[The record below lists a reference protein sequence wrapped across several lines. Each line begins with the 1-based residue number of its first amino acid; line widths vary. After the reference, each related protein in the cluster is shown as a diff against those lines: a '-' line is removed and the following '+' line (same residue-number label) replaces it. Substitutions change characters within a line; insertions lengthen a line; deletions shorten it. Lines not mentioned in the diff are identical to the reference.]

1 MLNSTDENSPQIE
14 RERNEVI
21 VELDNEAQLK
31 REVIQKLLEPCDRKT
46 YGKRLK
52 EAAEKLGKSKRTVQ
66 RLVKKWQ
73 EEGLAGLIQT
83 KRSDEG
89 SHRINNELEQ
99 FIIKTYLDGNKG
111 SKRITPKQVFLRTTV
126 KAEELGIKAPSHMT
140 VYRVLKPLRDK
151 KKQIKS
157 IRSPGWRG
165 SHLSVKTRAGQD
177 LSVEYSNHVWQC
189 DHTLADVL
197 LVDKYGE
204 LLGRP

>member
-1 MLNSTDENSPQIE
+1 LSFSKKASIFRFLTFINNLFVILSIKYLYVSIKHNCEIMRNSTDENSPQIE

-31 REVIQKLLEPCDRKT
+31 REVIEKLLEPCDRKT

-99 FIIKTYLDGNKG
+99 FIIKTYLAGLWEYEQGN
-111 SKRITPKQVFLRTTV
+111 R
-126 KAEELGIKAPSHMT
+126 
-140 VYRVLKPLRDK
+140 LK
-151 KKQIKS
+151 
-157 IRSPGWRG
+157 
-165 SHLSVKTRAGQD
+165 
-177 LSVEYSNHVWQC
+177 
-189 DHTLADVL
+189 
-197 LVDKYGE
+197 
-204 LLGRP
+204 